1 MPKFLK
7 YAIEIKISEFYKYV
21 TQQNK
26 KKCRDALNKR
36 K

>member
-26 KKCRDALNKR
+26 KMPRCFK
-36 K
+36 

>member
-7 YAIEIKISEFYKYV
+7 YAIEIKITELHKYV

-26 KKCRDALNKR
+26 NAEML
-36 K
+36 